1 MDRDYEVR
9 LGYYIRSKRKK
20 AGLTQEELAAKL
32 QIHGCDITRSALA
45 KLEVG
50 QRHFYPA
57 DIRALHEILEFDYND
72 FFSN

>member
-1 MDRDYEVR
+1 MDYKKI
-9 LGYYIRSKRKK
+9 GKRIKEYREK